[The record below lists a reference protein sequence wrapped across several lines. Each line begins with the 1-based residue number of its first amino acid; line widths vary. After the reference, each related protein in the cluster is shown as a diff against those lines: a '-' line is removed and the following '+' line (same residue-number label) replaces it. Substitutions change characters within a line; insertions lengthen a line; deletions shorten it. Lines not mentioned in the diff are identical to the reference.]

1 MITTIIHTSK
11 SRMTHNSSTFAQKL
25 SMKARKAQ
33 ETLAISTKVVLPN
46 DTNTLGNLFG
56 GQLLAWMDVIAS
68 VSAHRHCRRVVVTA
82 SVNNVSFNAPIPHS
96 SIVTLEAKVSRA
108 FNSSM
113 EVFVDVFVEN
123 PVTGNRFKANEAIYT
138 FVAVDQNGGPIQV
151 PEIIAETEEELERFN
166 GALRRK
172 QLALI
177 LAGKMKASEA
187 HELKKLFT
195 TPE

>member
-1 MITTIIHTSK
+1 
-11 SRMTHNSSTFAQKL
+11 
-25 SMKARKAQ
+25 MKANKASD
-33 ETLAISTKVVLPN
+33 TLAITTKIVLPN

-68 VSAHRHCRRVVVTA
+68 VSAHRHSKRVVVTA
-82 SVNNVSFNAPIPHS
+82 SVNNVSFQKPINHA

-113 EVFVDVFVEN
+113 EVFLDVFVEDA
-123 PVTGNRFKANEAIYT
+123 VTGQREKCNEAIYT
-138 FVAVDQNGGPIQV
+138 FVAVDQNGNPIQV
-151 PEIIAETEEELERFN
+151 PALIPETDEEKLRYE

-177 LAGKMKASEA
+177 LAGKMKASDA
-187 HELKKLFT
+187 TELKKLFI
-195 TPE
+195 EE